1 MPWSGNAQQTLRL
14 GHVVLRYYG
23 LFHSWFFLTIFWVM
37 TCSTA
42 RHMSFRIDALPR
54 LSYQLALLAAVFAG
68 IALHDLE

>member
-14 GHVVLRYYG
+14 GHLVLGYYG
-23 LFHSWFFLTIFWVM
+23 LFPFLVFLDDFLGM